1 MADTRSSDST
11 GNGSGGS
18 TRQRDEGPYTLQNSD
33 HPGTALVNAPLTGT
47 NYLTWSLAIK
57 TSLEAKD
64 KLVFIDGSLPEPT
77 DETEFKRWKKAD
89 SMVKA
94 WVNNS
99 LSKEIADTIISCNS
113 AKKLWDLLASRY
125 GKSSGPQLYQLQR
138 EMSSIQQG
146 SDSVTVYY
154 GKLYRAWD
162 QIDRLVPQPTCQCS
176 KCTCDVNG
184 KLKAITDST
193 RLLQFLMGLSLE
205 FKPIR
210 RHILNLDPLPQVD
223 KAFGMVISAKS
234 EQEVTLA
241 YSGSGAEASAM
252 MVRNQNPRNDGDK
265 RRDAAKKDRLCNHCN
280 GTGHTR
286 DTCFKLHGYPD
297 WYNDLKEARKGSGS
311 GKKTSVNM
319 AAVGV
324 GSSHENG
331 EEKQTELASMVSQI
345 IKQEMG
351 KYLKEKE
358 TEEHINFAS
367 LVNFAGN
374 AQSGNFLSL
383 NHGSWILDIGASS
396 HICSNINLMQ
406 HTTSLRPPIHVHL
419 PDSTTKIVHTKGQ
432 AALHLKLILHNV
444 LLIPSFNYNLLS
456 VNKLVKETDLHLI
469 FHKCYCILQDRKSE
483 EIIAIAGVRRNLY
496 ILESRSFDPSVI
508 KHYVT
513 HYGLSPKIYCNAVST
528 SNEKLFVTWHQ
539 RLGHCPLTVLN
550 HISSLKN
557 PELKELP
564 VCDACHLAKQ
574 NRLPFPSSQSKAQ
587 EALELLHIDV
597 WGPYAT
603 PSLTSAHYVLT
614 IVDDYSRVT
623 WTHLFKFKSQVPN
636 ILDTF
641 LKQVQKQYAK
651 TVKFIRTDNDSEF
664 IPSTSNTNETSST
677 PISPSTALNPLETE
691 SDGNH
696 MPDLDS
702 PSTSVH
708 TPSTSSIHDS
718 SIMPIELD
726 QTEIPQL
733 PANKFST
740 RTRKAPA
747 WLTDYECNFTY
758 HTPLKL
764 LVKHGKFS

>member
-1 MADTRSSDST
+1 
-11 GNGSGGS
+11 
-18 TRQRDEGPYTLQNSD
+18 
-33 HPGTALVNAPLTGT
+33 
-47 NYLTWSLAIK
+47 
-57 TSLEAKD
+57 
-64 KLVFIDGSLPEPT
+64 
-77 DETEFKRWKKAD
+77 
-89 SMVKA
+89 
-94 WVNNS
+94 
-99 LSKEIADTIISCNS
+99 
-113 AKKLWDLLASRY
+113 
-125 GKSSGPQLYQLQR
+125 
-138 EMSSIQQG
+138 
-146 SDSVTVYY
+146 
-154 GKLYRAWD
+154 
-162 QIDRLVPQPTCQCS
+162 
-176 KCTCDVNG
+176 
-184 KLKAITDST
+184 
-193 RLLQFLMGLSLE
+193 
-205 FKPIR
+205 
-210 RHILNLDPLPQVD
+210 
-223 KAFGMVISAKS
+223 
-234 EQEVTLA
+234 
-241 YSGSGAEASAM
+241 
-252 MVRNQNPRNDGDK
+252 
-265 RRDAAKKDRLCNHCN
+265 
-280 GTGHTR
+280 
-286 DTCFKLHGYPD
+286 
-297 WYNDLKEARKGSGS
+297 
-311 GKKTSVNM
+311 M

-358 TEEHINFAS
+358 TEEHTNFAS

-383 NHGSWILDIGASS
+383 NHGSWILDTGASS

-513 HYGLSPKIYCNAVST
+513 HYGLSPKIYCNVVST

-550 HISSLKN
+550 HISSLKK

-623 WTHLFKFKSQVPN
+623 CTHLFKFKSQVPN

-651 TVKFIRTDNDSEF
+651 TVKFIRTDNGQKAYKAYDLETHKIHVSRDIHFYESVFPFDKLCDNEPNTLSPTPILFDCPDSEF
-664 IPSTSNTNETSST
+664 MPSTSNTNETSSI
-677 PISPSTALNPLETE
+677 PISPRTALNPLETE

-708 TPSTSSIHDS
+708 TPSTSSTHDS
-718 SIMPIELD
+718 SIMPIEPD

-733 PANKFST
+733 PANRFST

-758 HTPLKL
+758 HTPCITSSDILSAISTARALTFGDNASCIADDSTCAASWTPLSSFLSGSKWFLLSGSAERTGGDETEQYLTCFSASKSFSNGLQTRTMQILANLTFMAKLEKKMLKSTAVPDL
-764 LVKHGKFS
+764 CIATPLWRNGPPEKPVLCNACGSRFRLWATLDNYTPRHAQLHDSPTDHETINTTNTTPTTNNINNNDSPKHHFTLDSIISPQGTQVESKFMELFSGAFEEKDDGGAQEVDAHAEVQEADGELVEARDQEEERRRRRRGSDNA